1 MRAKLADI
9 FQLIVD
15 EQTPVALRAFDGSS
29 YAPPDPVGTVVLRHP
44 RALRYMLGAPGELG
58 IARAYVTGDLDIEGD
73 LHATL
78 TALDEHRREGI
89 RPRDFIR
96 FAQRWMLRPAPIP
109 AEEAPA
115 AWRRGLAP
123 HTRRRDARAIE
134 HHYDLPSSFYELL
147 LGPTMTYSC
156 AIFTHSTTS
165 LEDAQTEKIDLICRK
180 LDLKAGERLLDV
192 GAGWGTL
199 VRHAAHNYGVRAL
212 GVTLSAEQAQHATA
226 AIAAD
231 GLADRAEVRRLDYR
245 DLNLVS
251 YDAISSVGA
260 MEHFGVA
267 HLEAHFASMRERLRP
282 EGRMLNHAIMRPDSR
297 VSHKPGPFIDRYVF
311 PDGELQSPGAV
322 AAAMNDN
329 GLELRH
335 EENLR
340 EHYGLTLREWGNNLE
355 RNWDRAVELVG
366 ERRARVWRLYM
377 AMSRIGF
384 ETGLIEIHQ
393 MLAVRA
399 GARGRSGMP
408 LRPDFA
414 RRAHHLAPPEPAAE
428 PPTQEQT
435 ALLPD

>member
-1 MRAKLADI
+1 MV
-9 FQLIVD
+9 VD

-29 YAPPDPVGTVVLRHP
+29 YSPPDPVGTVVFRHP
-44 RALRYMLGAPGELG
+44 RALRYMLGSPGELG

-96 FAQRWMLRPAPIP
+96 YAERWMLRPAPIP

-115 AWRRGLAP
+115 SWRRGLAP
-123 HTRRRDARAIE
+123 HTRRRDAQAIE

-156 AIFTHSTTS
+156 AVFSDPTTS
-165 LEDAQTEKIDLICRK
+165 LEDAQIEKVDLICRK
-180 LDLKAGERLLDV
+180 LDLKPGERLLDV

-199 VRHAAHNYGVRAL
+199 VRHAARNYGVQAL
-212 GVTLSAEQAQHATA
+212 GVTLSAEQARHASA

-231 GLADRAEVRRLDYR
+231 GLADRAEVRKLDYR
-245 DLNLVS
+245 DLDLAS

-267 HLEAHFASMRERLRP
+267 HLGSHFAAMRERLRP
-282 EGRMLNHAIMRPDSR
+282 EGRMLNHAIMRPDSH
-297 VSHKPGPFIDRYVF
+297 VSHRPGPFIDRYVF
-311 PDGELQSPGAV
+311 PDGELQAPGAV
-322 AAAMNDN
+322 IAAMNDN

-340 EHYGLTLREWGNNLE
+340 EHYGLTLREWGRNLE
-355 RNWDRAVELVG
+355 RHWDSAVDLVG

-393 MLAVRA
+393 LLAVNC
-399 GARGRSGMP
+399 GARGQSGMP
-408 LRPDFA
+408 LRLDFSRRGQRTAQSGQETGRPA
-414 RRAHHLAPPEPAAE
+414 RRRAPSLA
-428 PPTQEQT
+428 
-435 ALLPD
+435 D